1 MTSGVSYTE
10 PHATATSVEGCPCE
24 PREGLNIVA
33 HDEDI
38 ARLAKALA
46 HPTRVAIVRHLLQL
60 GECVCT
66 DLSGVV
72 PLAHSTAMQHIKIL
86 KASGLLRSSRHGRHV
101 LYCVDAEVLRR
112 LKGLIGQL

>member
-1 MTSGVSYTE
+1 MTSGLSSPKHHRTAAPVE
-10 PHATATSVEGCPCE
+10 PCLCE
-24 PREGLNIVA
+24 PPEGLKILPD
-33 HDEDI
+33 DEAM
-38 ARLAKALA
+38 ARLARALA
-46 HPTRVAIVRHLLQL
+46 HPTRVAIVRYLLQL

-86 KASGLLRSSRHGRHV
+86 KESGLLRSSRHGRHV
-101 LYCVDAEVLRR
+101 LYCVNPEVLRQ